1 MATLPFLD
9 TNVLLRHLRQDHPD
23 HSPRAT
29 AYLDRVERGEQR
41 VRITETVVFETV
53 FTLESF
59 YRQPRPAIRESLLPL
74 IDLVGILL
82 PGKRLIGRA
91 FDLYVST
98 RFSFADAYHAA
109 FTERL
114 RSRQI
119 VSFDRGFDRVPGLQR
134 IEP

>member
-1 MATLPFLD
+1 
-9 TNVLLRHLRQDHPD
+9 
-23 HSPRAT
+23 
-29 AYLDRVERGEQR
+29 

-53 FTLESF
+53 FTLQSF
-59 YRQPRPAIRESLLPL
+59 YRQPRTAIRDSLLPL
-74 IDLVGILL
+74 INLEGIVL
-82 PGKRLIGRA
+82 PGKRLVGRA

-98 RFSFADAYHAA
+98 NLSFADAYHAA
-109 FTERL
+109 FAERL